1 MVPTVSVLWRSPL
14 YITINRCT
22 GKSTSVSKIYIIPKC
37 RYEVI
42 RSCWDIDPQQR
53 PMFSQLV
60 TIITS
65 ILDPL
70 ADYLDVSTFTKE
82 QDIETNVM
90 ESTVVGSEK
99 CNEEASEEG
108 YETAE
113 THFQSRYVLK
123 NEEAEERV
131 E

>member
-1 MVPTVSVLWRSPL
+1 MLSYQTSQLTDALVSQQVLATL
-14 YITINRCT
+14 
-22 GKSTSVSKIYIIPKC
+22 YIIPKF

-42 RSCWDIDPQQR
+42 QSCWDIDPQQR
-53 PMFSQLV
+53 PTFSRLV
-60 TIITS
+60 TTITS

-123 NEEAEERV
+123 NEEAEERTK
-131 E
+131 